1 MDEETRALH
10 ERRALKLSQRS
21 RLLVPDF
28 STAVSAPPPKRSK
41 TLFEAPTVE
50 NPHVLSVPALQPCAV
65 SAVPT
70 FARNPEVVVPLPSM
84 PGCRWFLSFAN
95 EFKKEVPEAVQ
106 SDDFLDVYGPKSW
119 HDIYTFSE
127 TVTFVNGPRN
137 QFRSQKFSLLLDT
150 LKDYVESWKTQKLP
164 MMLQGETGSGK
175 TRCLQL
181 LGSYLDL
188 DVIFLHDI
196 FLDAMTREELKER
209 LAGLGSRGLNCS
221 KKLWV
226 VEHYD
231 TLSEQQKSLLHGAF
245 PGMMK
250 TGAIVCTS
258 WMSSSQPSARF
269 THLEFLPWTTASKT
283 KFLKMGW
290 SPALLQSKVLKRI
303 LRESGENIAS
313 AYALAQLWTS
323 RLPKQST
330 SAEEVQVSQ
339 EEDTAYIPVNLRTLM
354 EESFSDRWCSSRSLA
369 LEAGEP
375 EITVQLLQEMIPMA
389 LMQGRCRND
398 MQELCKSLDFFSTMD
413 SSVGYSAVA
422 YKAVMEKRLLQ
433 NSIRGQAASSLEK
446 FNSGSLM
453 PIPQSFVSRSK
464 GISTRNLSRET
475 IQKCRGFPQDTRS
488 WKEDIQLFLQASK
501 KPWKSPFS
509 IK

>member
-1 MDEETRALH
+1 MA
-10 ERRALKLSQRS
+10 
-21 RLLVPDF
+21 
-28 STAVSAPPPKRSK
+28 
-41 TLFEAPTVE
+41 
-50 NPHVLSVPALQPCAV
+50 
-65 SAVPT
+65 
-70 FARNPEVVVPLPSM
+70 
-84 PGCRWFLSFAN
+84 
-95 EFKKEVPEAVQ
+95 
-106 SDDFLDVYGPKSW
+106 
-119 HDIYTFSE
+119 
-127 TVTFVNGPRN
+127 
-137 QFRSQKFSLLLDT
+137 
-150 LKDYVESWKTQKLP
+150 
-164 MMLQGETGSGK
+164 
-175 TRCLQL
+175 
-181 LGSYLDL
+181 
-188 DVIFLHDI
+188 
-196 FLDAMTREELKER
+196 
-209 LAGLGSRGLNCS
+209 
-221 KKLWV
+221 
-226 VEHYD
+226 
-231 TLSEQQKSLLHGAF
+231 
-245 PGMMK
+245 
-250 TGAIVCTS
+250 
-258 WMSSSQPSARF
+258 
-269 THLEFLPWTTASKT
+269 
-283 KFLKMGW
+283 W

-330 SAEEVQVSQ
+330 SAEEVQVSH

-464 GISTRNLSRET
+464 GTSTRNLSRET

-488 WKEDIQLFLQASK
+488 WSEDIQLFLQASK